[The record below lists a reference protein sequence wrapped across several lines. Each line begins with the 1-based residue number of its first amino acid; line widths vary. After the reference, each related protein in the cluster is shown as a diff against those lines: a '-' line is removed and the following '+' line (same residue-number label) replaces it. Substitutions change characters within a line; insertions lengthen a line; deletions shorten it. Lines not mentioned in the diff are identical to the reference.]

1 MRWALRNA
9 RLMRKRFT
17 TADLVGFLGLYDQA
31 WEDQVVAKVMAAIR
45 KRFEINLLQKNII
58 GKEEKGR

>member
-31 WEDQVVAKVMAAIR
+31 WEDQVVAKVMAAI
-45 KRFEINLLQKNII
+45 
-58 GKEEKGR
+58 EEVRN